1 LYESK
6 NREVEIIESTNR
18 RRVERLSYFEKQNQL
33 LKQHLKSYMEDKP
46 EKLETHSHKVENI
59 YNELTIQK
67 HDKKQLY
74 QEKLK
79 LEEELDILKV
89 NYEKQNTIIN
99 ELNMELKYKLDELR
113 LENELIIE
121 EKSKVI
127 EIINKELNEKCELV
141 QGLNAKIDKLM
152 KSNGPLLNERVKMSE
167 LCSKMTEEN
176 NRLYKKWVL
185 IKKNENKQKILIE
198 RLKKINSEL
207 QDKKDLKR
215 KTKKRMFNYET
226 HTDTDGDI
234 LDIEKEFEAKDDIR
248 RDKNDYFDESFTE
261 EDEISIGDSELI

>member
-1 LYESK
+1 
-6 NREVEIIESTNR
+6 
-18 RRVERLSYFEKQNQL
+18 
-33 LKQHLKSYMEDKP
+33 
-46 EKLETHSHKVENI
+46 
-59 YNELTIQK
+59 
-67 HDKKQLY
+67 
-74 QEKLK
+74 
-79 LEEELDILKV
+79 
-89 NYEKQNTIIN
+89 
-99 ELNMELKYKLDELR
+99 
-113 LENELIIE
+113 
-121 EKSKVI
+121 
-127 EIINKELNEKCELV
+127 
-141 QGLNAKIDKLM
+141 
-152 KSNGPLLNERVKMSE
+152 
-167 LCSKMTEEN
+167 MTEEN